1 MRVADYIF
9 QTLADWGV
17 KNVFFVSGGG
27 AMFLDDALGK
37 EKRIDYVCCMHE
49 QGAAIAAEGYAR
61 ISNQPGV
68 ACVTTGPGG
77 TNALTGVAGAWL
89 VYFIARK
96 RGRVD
101 EHFPERRS
109 EADE

>member
-37 EKRIDYVCCMHE
+37 EKRIQYVCCMHE
-49 QGAAIAAEGYAR
+49 QGAAIAAESR
-61 ISNQPGV
+61 RLP
-68 ACVTTGPGG
+68 
-77 TNALTGVAGAWL
+77 L
-89 VYFIARK
+89 
-96 RGRVD
+96 RVLKYKNGLLQ
-101 EHFPERRS
+101 
-109 EADE
+109 